1 MFLRLRGMSIKFEY
15 LSSAQCPL
23 PTVHYLLSTIYCPPL
38 LPTVYCPLFNV
49 HYLLPTIYCPLFTA
63 HFLLTTTVSDSERPD
78 ISGPI
83 QSIKMYSCIQCA
95 M

>member
-1 MFLRLRGMSIKFEY
+1 MLETLIKDGVVFIFFY
-15 LSSAQCPL
+15 ISTFIISA
-23 PTVHYLLSTIYCPPL
+23 
-38 LPTVYCPLFNV
+38 
-49 HYLLPTIYCPLFTA
+49 
-63 HFLLTTTVSDSERPD
+63 SDYERPD